1 MDRNNI
7 KKQSFLTKY
16 ISRLYVN
23 FKESSQNATLLF
35 FISFIF
41 QSMNTILIIDI
52 IFNYKRDFNNIYNFF
67 YFISP
72 TFYFEILNC
81 KILNTNNATEVNNT
95 RYQYDQIYKLG
106 VKIFKITPYEQK
118 DFF

>member
-35 FISFIF
+35 FISFYI
-41 QSMNTILIIDI
+41 SINEYNID
-52 IFNYKRDFNNIYNFF
+52 N
-67 YFISP
+67 
-72 TFYFEILNC
+72 
-81 KILNTNNATEVNNT
+81 
-95 RYQYDQIYKLG
+95 
-106 VKIFKITPYEQK
+106 
-118 DFF
+118 